1 MGQID
6 MKNMSSLDSF
16 EIEKDIEQQIQEI
29 VHQELEERTIKQF
42 NSTTHENTNHSFTVM
57 VKIFTI
63 PSDPQP
69 RTSRSS
75 VVATI
80 ATNHLT
86 NRNHLK
92 MSIMKKLIIFSRQ
105 IHHIAQGRIL
115 VRPYN

>member
-6 MKNMSSLDSF
+6 MKNISSLDSF

-57 VKIFTI
+57 VKIFPI

-69 RTSRSS
+69 RTLIKIVCSR
-75 VVATI
+75 
-80 ATNHLT
+80 HDC
-86 NRNHLK
+86 
-92 MSIMKKLIIFSRQ
+92 
-105 IHHIAQGRIL
+105 G
-115 VRPYN
+115 

>member
-6 MKNMSSLDSF
+6 MKNISSLDSF

-69 RTSRSS
+69 RTLIKIVCSR
-75 VVATI
+75 
-80 ATNHLT
+80 HDC
-86 NRNHLK
+86 
-92 MSIMKKLIIFSRQ
+92 
-105 IHHIAQGRIL
+105 G
-115 VRPYN
+115 